1 MFTKKVADGS
11 FCVFFLKKGTYVFHD
26 YTQGIPVENNTS
38 LI

>member
-11 FCVFFLKKGTYVFHD
+11 YWFFLKKGIYVYHD

>member
-1 MFTKKVADGS
+1 MV
-11 FCVFFLKKGTYVFHD
+11 VFVLFFFFKKGTYVFHD